1 MSRKMYRETED
12 PDLKP
17 KKVQS
22 TLAKSD
28 VHDEWETNYRTLEN
42 EPFFELAFDYI
53 KKVLNPPQSSTILDA
68 GCGICDYSIRLAKRG
83 FYCTAV
89 DFSEEILKKARLN
102 VEKRGLKTRITIK
115 REDIT
120 SLSFKDETFDYIL
133 CWGVLMHIPD
143 LEKALSEL
151 SRVLKPNG
159 AIIISEGN
167 MYSIQSL
174 AIRKIINPL
183 LRRRTPIVEYTF
195 AGMEYWINTTA
206 GPLFVRQTN
215 TGHLISLLE
224 KNGLVARRCVAG
236 QFTELYTA
244 ISNHTLRHIIHAWNN
259 MWFKYIKLSC
269 PAFGNIIIAD
279 KISSSD
285 QDNNVKF

>member
-1 MSRKMYRETED
+1 MYRETES
-12 PDLKP
+12 PYLKS

-28 VHDEWETNYRTLEN
+28 VHEGWEANYRTLEN
-42 EPFFELAFDYI
+42 EPFFELAFDYLAN
-53 KKVLNPPQSSTILDA
+53 VLNAPPNSTILDA
-68 GCGICDYSIRLAKRG
+68 GCGSCNHSIHLAKRG

-89 DFSEEILKKARLN
+89 DFSEKILKKARWN

-120 SLSFKDETFDYIL
+120 SLSFKDEIFDYIL
-133 CWGVLMHIPD
+133 CWGVLMRIPD
-143 LEKALSEL
+143 LEKAISEL
-151 SRVLKPNG
+151 SRVLKPDG

-174 AIRKIINPL
+174 ALRKIINPL
-183 LRRRTPIVEYTF
+183 LRRKGPIVEYTF

-206 GPLFVRQTN
+206 GPLLVRQSN
-215 TGHLISLLE
+215 VGHLISLLE

-236 QFTELYTA
+236 QFTELYTM
-244 ISNHTLRHIIHAWNN
+244 ISNRTLRRVVHAWNN
-259 MWFKYIKLSC
+259 MWFKHIKHPY

-279 KISSSD
+279 KILFS
-285 QDNNVKF
+285 

>member
-1 MSRKMYRETED
+1 MYRETED
-12 PDLKP
+12 PDLKT

-28 VHDEWETNYRTLEN
+28 VHDEWVTNYRTPEN

-53 KKVLNPPQSSTILDA
+53 EKGLNPPQNSTILDA
-68 GCGICDYSIRLAKRG
+68 GCGTCNHSIRLAKRG
-83 FYCTAV
+83 FRCTAV
-89 DFSEEILKKARLN
+89 DFSEKILKKARLN
-102 VEKRGLKTRITIK
+102 VEKRGLETRITIK
-115 REDIT
+115 REDVT

-133 CWGVLMHIPD
+133 CWGVLMHIPN

-151 SRVLKPNG
+151 SRVLKLNG
-159 AIIISEGN
+159 AIIISESN
-167 MYSIQSL
+167 VYSIQSL
-174 AIRKIINPL
+174 ALQKIIKHL
-183 LRRRTPIVEYTF
+183 LRRKRPIVEYTF

-206 GPLFVRQTN
+206 GPLFVRQSN
-215 TGHLISLLE
+215 VGHLIFLFK
-224 KNGLVARRCVAG
+224 KNGLVARSCVAG
-236 QFTELYTA
+236 QFTELYTT
-244 ISNHTLRHIIHAWNN
+244 ISNRTLRHVVHAWNN
-259 MWFKYIKLSC
+259 MWFKYIKLPY

>member
-1 MSRKMYRETED
+1 MSRKMYRATESSY
-12 PDLKP
+12 LKTE
-17 KKVQS
+17 KVQS
-22 TLAKSD
+22 TLAKLD
-28 VHDEWETNYRTLEN
+28 VHEEWEAHYRTLEN

-53 KKVLNPPQSSTILDA
+53 MKVLNPPQNTTILDV
-68 GCGICDYSIRLAKRG
+68 GCGTCNHSIRLAKRG

-89 DFSEEILKKARLN
+89 DFSEKILKKARLN
-102 VEKRGLKTRITIK
+102 VEKRGLETRITIK
-115 REDIT
+115 QEDIT
-120 SLSFKDETFDYIL
+120 SLSFKDEKFDYIL

-143 LEKALSEL
+143 LEKALSEV

-174 AIRKIINPL
+174 ALRNIINPL
-183 LRRRTPIVEYTF
+183 LRRKRPIVEYTL
-195 AGMEYWINTTA
+195 AGMEYWIDTTA

-215 TGHLISLLE
+215 MGHLISLLE

-236 QFTELYTA
+236 QFTELYTS
-244 ISNHTLRHIIHAWNN
+244 ISNCTLRHIVHAWNN
-259 MWFKYIKLSC
+259 KWFKYIKLAY

-285 QDNNVKF
+285 QDNNVNF